1 MQLTN
6 KPRWSVCKHDLA
18 TQQCTSS
25 GRLVIKRSRVLG
37 PRVGSVT
44 TCCRPVS
51 DKSCEVLSLL
61 KSSIHYNMYWAIHL
75 IHGIKCIAQKLTSCN
90 TAAVSLQLERKTE
103 RTREVKTVNQRERTG
118 SAAYNKIRPIIFIRN
133 IAPYQN
139 CNNRTAASNILLVA
153 CMNFN

>member
-1 MQLTN
+1 MILKTI
-6 KPRWSVCKHDLA
+6 
-18 TQQCTSS
+18 TCTS
-25 GRLVIKRSRVLG
+25 RPTNTG
-37 PRVGSVT
+37 PRY
-44 TCCRPVS
+44 
-51 DKSCEVLSLL
+51 DKQVF
-61 KSSIHYNMYWAIHL
+61 M